1 MTVPSALPTVVPA
14 GRYLCE
20 IAGDPV
26 QKASQFAEGK
36 FYLELSLR
44 IRNEKGQWFDFPLST
59 TVKSPRYHQ
68 ILQVCGG
75 QLLPNGVTMAPE
87 SLIGKKFIAKITERL
102 SRDGKRQVNEVLE
115 VFPYVA
121 KEKAALATQEP
132 VEPTAEPE
140 ELTDDE
146 GEVVPF

>member
-1 MTVPSALPTVVPA
+1 MGVPSALPTVVPS

-26 QKASQFAEGK
+26 QKASQFAENK

-87 SLIGKKFIAKITERL
+87 TLIGRKFVAKITERL

-115 VFPYVA
+115 VFPYVP
-121 KEKAALATQEP
+121 KEKATPANQQVIEP
-132 VEPTAEPE
+132 AAEAE
-140 ELTDDE
+140 ELIDDE